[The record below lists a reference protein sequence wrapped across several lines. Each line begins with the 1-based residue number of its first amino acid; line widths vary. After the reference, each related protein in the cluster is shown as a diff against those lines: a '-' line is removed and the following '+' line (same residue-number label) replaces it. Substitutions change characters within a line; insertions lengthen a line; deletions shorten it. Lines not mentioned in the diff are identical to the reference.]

1 MSIEPQ
7 LVNEY
12 KAADLLDIHV
22 SGLSRDRVDGRL
34 GVPFVKLG
42 KAVRY
47 DLKKLSELIDARSH
61 IAARGE
67 SSRT

>member
-22 SGLSRDRVDGRL
+22 SGLRRDRVDGRL

-42 KAVRY
+42 KAIRY
-47 DLKKLSELIDARSH
+47 DLRKLGEFIDARSRVTKE
-61 IAARGE
+61 AA
-67 SSRT
+67 